1 MVQRGFLKEEKHCPN
16 ELAVYHQWLAM
27 PPLLS
32 PPWINEWWCGV
43 LPLCGISDF
52 YAQSK
57 RSIIDFDARHTENT
71 LSNRT
76 WLDIIPSCRTL
87 FKQLEVINSEI
98 NNGHLVPGPL
108 IVFKLAFVDFRSV
121 TGLLRFPK
129 EHENTRRIS
138 TLLHEFSSYFWKK
151 SFTT

>member
-1 MVQRGFLKEEKHCPN
+1 MNLQYIINDLQCRRFCHLL
-16 ELAVYHQWLAM
+16 ELM
-27 PPLLS
+27 
-32 PPWINEWWCGV
+32 NGGV
-43 LPLCGISDF
+43 VSSLWCGISNF

-129 EHENTRRIS
+129 EHANTRRIS
-138 TLLHEFSSYFWKK
+138 TLLHEFSSYF
-151 SFTT
+151 